1 MYRFKP
7 SSKFR
12 KQYKRLNQKD
22 KEITKKIINR
32 LLNDE
37 ILEAKYKDHKLIGKY
52 AGFRECHIKPDL
64 LLIYKKENNASQR
77 DAIGDSGQLP
87 TLILVCIAIGSHSEL
102 F

>member
-12 KQYKRLNQKD
+12 KQYKKLNQKE
-22 KEITKKIINR
+22 KEITKKIINK
-32 LLNDE
+32 LLNNE
-37 ILEAKYKDHKLIGKY
+37 ILESKYKDHKLIGKY

-64 LLIYKKENNASQR
+64 LLIYKKENNA
-77 DAIGDSGQLP
+77 
-87 TLILVCIAIGSHSEL
+87 LILVCIAIGSYSDL

>member
-12 KQYKRLNQKD
+12 KQYKKLNQKE
-22 KEITKKIINR
+22 KEITKKIINK
-32 LLNDE
+32 LLNNE
-37 ILEAKYKDHKLIGKY
+37 ILESKYKDHKLIGKY

-64 LLIYKKENNASQR
+64 LLIYKKENNA
-77 DAIGDSGQLP
+77 
-87 TLILVCIAIGSHSEL
+87 LILVCIAIGSHSDL

>member
-12 KQYKRLNQKD
+12 KQYKKLNQKD
-22 KEITKKIINR
+22 KEITKKIINK

-37 ILEAKYKDHKLIGKY
+37 ILESKYKDHKLIGKY

-64 LLIYKKENNASQR
+64 LLIYKKENNAS
-77 DAIGDSGQLP
+77 SGQLP
-87 TLILVCIAIGSHSEL
+87 TLILVCIALGSHRYL

>member
-12 KQYKRLNQKD
+12 KQYKKLNQKE
-22 KEITKKIINR
+22 KEITKKIINK
-32 LLNDE
+32 LLNNE
-37 ILEAKYKDHKLIGKY
+37 ILESKYKDHKLIGKY

-64 LLIYKKENNASQR
+64 LLIYKKENNAS
-77 DAIGDSGQLP
+77 SWQLP
-87 TLILVCIAIGSHSEL
+87 TLILVCIAIGSHSDL

>member
-12 KQYKRLNQKD
+12 KQYKKLNQKD
-22 KEITKKIINR
+22 KEITKKIINK
-32 LLNDE
+32 LLNNE
-37 ILEAKYKDHKLIGKY
+37 ILESKYKDHKLIGKY

-64 LLIYKKENNASQR
+64 LLIYKKEN
-77 DAIGDSGQLP
+77 DS
-87 TLILVCIAIGSHSEL
+87 LILVCIAIGSHSDL

>member
-12 KQYKRLNQKD
+12 KQYKKLNQKE
-22 KEITKKIINR
+22 KEITKKNINK
-32 LLNDE
+32 LLNNE
-37 ILEAKYKDHKLIGKY
+37 ILESKYKDHKLIGKY

-64 LLIYKKENNASQR
+64 LLIYKKENNAS
-77 DAIGDSGQLP
+77 SGQLP
-87 TLILVCIAIGSHSEL
+87 TLILVCVAIGSHSDL

>member
-12 KQYKRLNQKD
+12 KQYKKLNQKD
-22 KEITKKIINR
+22 KEITKKIINK

-37 ILEAKYKDHKLIGKY
+37 ILESKYKDHKLIGKY

-64 LLIYKKENNASQR
+64 LLIYKKENNASR
-77 DAIGDSGQLP
+77 GQLP
-87 TLILVCIAIGSHSEL
+87 TLILVCIAIGSHSDL

>member
-12 KQYKRLNQKD
+12 KQYKRLNQKY
-22 KEITKKIINR
+22 KEITRKIINR
-32 LLNDE
+32 LLNNE
-37 ILEAKYKDHKLIGKY
+37 ILEAKYKDHKLVGKY

-64 LLIYKKENNASQR
+64 LLIYKKENKA
-77 DAIGDSGQLP
+77 
-87 TLILVCIAIGSHSEL
+87 LILICIAIGSHSDL

>member
-22 KEITKKIINR
+22 KEITRKIINR

-37 ILEAKYKDHKLIGKY
+37 ILETKYKDHKLVGEY

-64 LLIYKKENNASQR
+64 LLIYKKENKA
-77 DAIGDSGQLP
+77 
-87 TLILVCIAIGSHSEL
+87 LILVCIAIGSHSDL

>member
-12 KQYKRLNQKD
+12 KQYKKLNQKD
-22 KEITKKIINR
+22 KEITKKIINK
-32 LLNDE
+32 LLNNE
-37 ILEAKYKDHKLIGKY
+37 ILESKYKDHKLIGKY

-64 LLIYKKENNASQR
+64 LLIYKKENNAS
-77 DAIGDSGQLP
+77 SGQLP
-87 TLILVCIAIGSHSEL
+87 ILILVCIAIGSHSDL

>member
-12 KQYKRLNQKD
+12 KQYKKLNQKE
-22 KEITKKIINR
+22 KEITKKIINK
-32 LLNDE
+32 LLNNE
-37 ILEAKYKDHKLIGKY
+37 ILESKYKDHKLIGKY

-64 LLIYKKENNASQR
+64 LLIYKKENNA
-77 DAIGDSGQLP
+77 
-87 TLILVCIAIGSHSEL
+87 LILLCIAIGSHSDL

>member
-12 KQYKRLNQKD
+12 KQYKKLNQKE
-22 KEITKKIINR
+22 KEITKKIINK

-37 ILEAKYKDHKLIGKY
+37 ILESKYKDHKLIGKY

-64 LLIYKKENNASQR
+64 LLIYKKENNAS
-77 DAIGDSGQLP
+77 SGQLP
-87 TLILVCIAIGSHSEL
+87 TLILVCIAIGSHSDL

>member
-22 KEITKKIINR
+22 KEITRKIINR

-37 ILEAKYKDHKLIGKY
+37 ILETKYKDHKLIGKY

-64 LLIYKKENNASQR
+64 LLIYKKENKAS
-77 DAIGDSGQLP
+77 
-87 TLILVCIAIGSHSEL
+87 ILVCIAIGSHSDL

>member
-12 KQYKRLNQKD
+12 KQYKKLNQKE
-22 KEITKKIINR
+22 KEITKKIINK

-37 ILEAKYKDHKLIGKY
+37 ILESKYKDHKLIGKY

-64 LLIYKKENNASQR
+64 LLIYKKENNA
-77 DAIGDSGQLP
+77 
-87 TLILVCIAIGSHSEL
+87 LILVCIAIVSHSDL

>member
-12 KQYKRLNQKD
+12 KQYKKLNQKD
-22 KEITKKIINR
+22 KEITKKIINK
-32 LLNDE
+32 LLNNE
-37 ILEAKYKDHKLIGKY
+37 ILESKYKDHKLIGKY

-64 LLIYKKENNASQR
+64 LLIYKKENNA
-77 DAIGDSGQLP
+77 
-87 TLILVCIAIGSHSEL
+87 LILVCIAIGSHSDL

>member
-12 KQYKRLNQKD
+12 KQYKKLNQKD
-22 KEITKKIINR
+22 KEITKKIINK

-37 ILEAKYKDHKLIGKY
+37 ILESKYKDHKLIGKY

-64 LLIYKKENNASQR
+64 LLIYKKENNAS
-77 DAIGDSGQLP
+77 SGQLP
-87 TLILVCIAIGSHSEL
+87 TLILVCIAIGSHSDL

>member
-12 KQYKRLNQKD
+12 KQYKKLNQKD
-22 KEITKKIINR
+22 KEITKKIINK

-37 ILEAKYKDHKLIGKY
+37 ILESKYKDHKLIGKY

-64 LLIYKKENNASQR
+64 LLIYKKENNA
-77 DAIGDSGQLP
+77 
-87 TLILVCIAIGSHSEL
+87 LILVCIAIGSHSDL